1 MSGEMCTFAGVK
13 CEYQHK
19 YQYILKVKSMKRVFT
34 LMGAFMVAVVMM
46 AQPAH
51 APMKFVGA
59 SYITLENQADHLT
72 DVTDDEVYYDGSA
85 SSVTIP
91 QGVYGTLVIPS
102 FTVTG
107 LTMTPSGGMP
117 PTAVDLTIGEY
128 TVTVSYEG
136 STKDVVGKSLT
147 ATYTHG
153 TQTFEVETTYTF
165 GAMANIP
172 LYLTYHFTGVYQ
184 KDDTGIEDVRTVG
197 QQDAAAYNLAGQRVG
212 KEQKGLVI
220 IGGKKYI
227 RR

>member
-1 MSGEMCTFAGVK
+1 
-13 CEYQHK
+13 
-19 YQYILKVKSMKRVFT
+19 MKRVFT
-34 LMGAFMVAVVMM
+34 VLGALVTAVVMM

-59 SYITLENQADHLT
+59 SYITLENQEQHLT
-72 DVTDDEVYYDGSA
+72 DVAADEVYFDSST

-91 QGVYGTLVIPS
+91 QGIYGTLVIPS
-102 FTVTG
+102 FTVDG

-117 PTAVDLTIGEY
+117 PTAVDLTKGEY
-128 TVTVSYEG
+128 TVTVPYEE
-136 STKDVVGKSLT
+136 STKDVLGKAFT

-165 GAMANIP
+165 GVMVNIP
-172 LYLTYHFTGVYQ
+172 IYLTYHFTGVYQ
-184 KDDTGIEDVRTVG
+184 KDDTGIEDVRTAG
-197 QQDAAAYNLAGQRVG
+197 QQGATAYNLNGQRVG

-227 RR
+227 RK